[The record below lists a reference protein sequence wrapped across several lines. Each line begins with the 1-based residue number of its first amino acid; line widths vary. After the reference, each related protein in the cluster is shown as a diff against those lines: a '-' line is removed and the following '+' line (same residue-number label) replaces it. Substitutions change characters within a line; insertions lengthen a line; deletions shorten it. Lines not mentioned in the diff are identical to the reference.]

1 MITAEHIEYQNVNLW
16 GTCQSNFNT
25 HQQFRNAKEW
35 KSKGV
40 IPKTTTKTEL
50 DEVYPVIIHD
60 HMMIFMNEKM
70 IKMSQYENLHTITSN
85 ETINRKSEE
94 SKIMY
99 QNLNNSTVILPK
111 FTRTMEKPIEQYKQK
126 SDRQNN
132 QSLFHLERA
141 SMSRAKRNVRPEF
154 SFASYISIHTNEK

>member
-1 MITAEHIEYQNVNLW
+1 
-16 GTCQSNFNT
+16 
-25 HQQFRNAKEW
+25 
-35 KSKGV
+35 
-40 IPKTTTKTEL
+40 
-50 DEVYPVIIHD
+50 
-60 HMMIFMNEKM
+60 MNEKM

-94 SKIMY
+94 SKIMS

-154 SFASYISIHTNEK
+154 SFASYI